1 MITYDYYRIF
11 YYVAQYK
18 SFTRAAEALHNNQP
32 NITRCMNNLESEL
45 NCTLF
50 LRSNKG
56 ITLTPEG
63 KRLYEHA
70 VIAYEQLSLGKM
82 RSVRIGISKMDW
94 FPSEPVKMRCAR
106 YCFRY

>member
-50 LRSNKG
+50 LR
-56 ITLTPEG
+56 
-63 KRLYEHA
+63 
-70 VIAYEQLSLGKM
+70 VLSEIRWVNIIRTVTVPSMM
-82 RSVRIGISKMDW
+82 RSS
-94 FPSEPVKMRCAR
+94 
-106 YCFRY
+106 

>member
-1 MITYDYYRIF
+1 MINDYYRIF

-18 SFTRAAEALHNNQP
+18 VLPEYIEALHNNQP

-63 KRLYEHA
+63 KRLYEHVA
-70 VIAYEQLSLGKM
+70 IAYERVAWG
-82 RSVRIGISKMDW
+82 R
-94 FPSEPVKMRCAR
+94 
-106 YCFRY
+106 